1 MMRKRK
7 RHIQRIINV
16 KFEVRQRKRKKIT
29 RKIKNNLNAKEE
41 DFKCFRGKNDKKNKK
56 KGLEEV
62 DSSLSA
68 PPGLG
73 CARV

>member
-29 RKIKNNLNAKEE
+29 RKIKNNLNAK
-41 DFKCFRGKNDKKNKK
+41 KK
-56 KGLEEV
+56 
-62 DSSLSA
+62 
-68 PPGLG
+68 
-73 CARV
+73 R